1 MDDAQ
6 IPTGNSEFHYDELIK
21 QIQQIFDEDDSS
33 SKPLPIDVA
42 VALDNALRKLRLWAS
57 DVDDEHGGLLSVETK
72 HLGGE
77 VLAVLKHF
85 GEMVNLLM

>member
-6 IPTGNSEFHYDELIK
+6 IPTGNSKFHYDELVK

-57 DVDDEHGGLLSVETK
+57 DVDDEDGGLLVVGTK
-72 HLGGE
+72 HLVGE
-77 VLAVLKHF
+77 VLAVFKHF
-85 GEMVNLLM
+85 GEMVDLLM